1 MDTSGINFIA
11 LVVAAAASFGF
22 GALYYT
28 VLAKPWMAAVGTTEN
43 EIKQTRSATPF
54 ITSIAALL
62 VMSFVL
68 AGHFAQHGADSM
80 TAGHAVESAV
90 MLWLGFILTSM
101 AVNNAFQGAKTK
113 LTVIDSAHWL
123 GVLVIQGLVLNAF
136 GA

>member
-1 MDTSGINFIA
+1 MDTAGINFIA

-28 VLAKPWMAAVGTTEN
+28 VLAKPWMAAVGTTED
-43 EIKQTRSATPF
+43 EIKQTRSAMPF
-54 ITSIAALL
+54 ITSIVALL

-68 AGHFAQHGADSM
+68 AGHFAQYEADSV
-80 TAGHAVESAV
+80 TAIHAVKSAF

-113 LTVIDSAHWL
+113 LTLIDSAHWL
-123 GVLVIQGLVLNAF
+123 GVLMIQGLVLNAF